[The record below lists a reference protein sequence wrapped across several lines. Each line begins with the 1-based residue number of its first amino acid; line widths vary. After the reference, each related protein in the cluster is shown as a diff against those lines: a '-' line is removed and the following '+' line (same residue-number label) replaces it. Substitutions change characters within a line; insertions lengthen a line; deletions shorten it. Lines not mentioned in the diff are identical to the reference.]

1 MNDIYT
7 DIIGE
12 GYPLVLVHGYFGSSN
27 MWCNQKKTF
36 SKHFKVITPSLPGY
50 GESYRL
56 KSLSNIKDMAKA
68 VIKITKENNISKF
81 HLMGHSMG
89 GMIVQEIVKISPK
102 IVDKLILFGTGSIG
116 DIPGRF
122 EPIDVSRERLMKDGV
137 KSTANRIAKTWFV
150 DGDKAKNFYLCEEAY
165 QNVNQETGDCGLVAM
180 KNWRGIENLKDIN
193 QETLIIWGNLDK
205 AYNYEQVK
213 TLNENI
219 KNSRLEIINGC
230 SHNAHLENIE
240 EFNNLVLNF
249 LGK

>member
-1 MNDIYT
+1 
-7 DIIGE
+7 
-12 GYPLVLVHGYFGSSN
+12 
-27 MWCNQKKTF
+27 
-36 SKHFKVITPSLPGY
+36 
-50 GESYRL
+50 
-56 KSLSNIKDMAKA
+56 
-68 VIKITKENNISKF
+68 
-81 HLMGHSMG
+81 MG
-89 GMIVQEIVKISPK
+89 GMIVQEIVKISPN

-122 EPIDVSRERLMKDGV
+122 EPIDVSRERLKKDGV

-165 QNVNQETGDCGLVAM
+165 QNVNQETGDCVLVAM

-219 KNSRLEIINGC
+219 KNSRLEIINDC

-240 EFNNLVLNF
+240 DFNNLVLNF